1 MAIDLNKRND
11 IPEEEKNQNV
21 LDSESTENGVVEKQR
36 LFVNPFSFSGRI
48 RRLEF
53 GLSYIIYMLC
63 IIVTSVSVENSP
75 IWGLLVIPLVWFWL
89 AQLCKRF
96 HDRNKPGLHVL
107 FLIIPLYNLYVILMQ
122 FFADGDPY
130 ENDYGPD
137 PKGRNMYA

>member
-1 MAIDLNKRND
+1 MAIDLDKRST
-11 IPEEEKNQNV
+11 ILEEEKNLNV
-21 LDSESTENGVVEKQR
+21 LDSESSEDGVVEKQR
-36 LFVNPFSFSGRI
+36 LFANPFSFSGRI

-63 IIVTSVSVENSP
+63 MIVTYAFEEYSP
-75 IWGLLVIPLVWFWL
+75 IWGLLIIPLVWFWF

-96 HDRNKPGLHVL
+96 HDRNESGLHIL

-130 ENDYGPD
+130 ENDYGQD
-137 PKGRNMYA
+137 PKGRNIYV

>member
-1 MAIDLNKRND
+1 MIDLNKRST
-11 IPEEEKNQNV
+11 ISEEEKKLNV
-21 LDSESTENGVVEKQR
+21 LDSESTEKGVAEKQK
-36 LFVNPFSFSGRI
+36 LFANPFSFSGRI

-63 IIVTSVSVENSP
+63 MIVTCVSEENTP
-75 IWGLLVIPLVWFWL
+75 IWGLLIIPLVWFWF

-96 HDRNKPGLHVL
+96 HDRNESGSHIF
-107 FLIIPLYNLYVILMQ
+107 FLIIPLYNLYVILML

-137 PKGRNMYA
+137 PKGRNIYA

>member
-1 MAIDLNKRND
+1 MAISLNKRST
-11 IPEEEKNQNV
+11 ISEEEKNPNV
-21 LDSESTENGVVEKQR
+21 LDSESTENDVVEKQR
-36 LFVNPFSFSGRI
+36 LFANPFSFSGRI

-63 IIVTSVSVENSP
+63 MIVTYASEESSP
-75 IWGLLVIPLVWFWL
+75 LWGLLVIPLVWFWL

-96 HDRNKPGLHVL
+96 HDRNESGFHIL

-122 FFADGDPY
+122 FFADGEPY

-137 PKGRNMYA
+137 PKGRNIYA